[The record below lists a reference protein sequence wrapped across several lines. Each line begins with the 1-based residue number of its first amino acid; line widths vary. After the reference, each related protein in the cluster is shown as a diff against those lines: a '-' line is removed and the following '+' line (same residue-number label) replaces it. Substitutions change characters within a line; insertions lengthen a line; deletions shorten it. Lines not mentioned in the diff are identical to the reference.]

1 MLNTTMLCKRWAAPI
16 LAALL
21 LAAVMACEK
30 NEDED
35 PMGGGGPMEMDCE
48 PDISFVTDIQPIISS
63 KCIMCHDGS
72 QPIPDF
78 RTYQVIKNN
87 AAKVKQLTA
96 SRVMPQTGSLTDAQI
111 KLIGCWVDDGAPDN

>member
-1 MLNTTMLCKRWAAPI
+1 MSITTLLYKRWTAPI
-16 LAALL
+16 LIAMMMAAS
-21 LAAVMACEK
+21 VACEK
-30 NEDED
+30 NEDDD

-48 PDISFVTDIQPIISS
+48 PDISFVTDIQPIINN
-63 KCIMCHDGS
+63 KCISCHNGS

-96 SRVMPQTGSLTDAQI
+96 SRVMPQTGTLTDAQI